1 MNVIET
7 LQKKSAPKKQKQFLV
22 SIPRPSWEEINGGKP
37 TIDRQL
43 LFNRLFPESRHHPA
57 TLSSFSMSN
66 NENDTIP
73 IPMAPTESSPHVLP
87 SSTISSQDDNTSQ
100 IQSSSSLQKV
110 TIKEKEYIYDPKTF
124 ILYTMKSFVNH
135 SSEMGKLDPVGKL
148 IKTAAGYKME
158 ML

>member
-1 MNVIET
+1 
-7 LQKKSAPKKQKQFLV
+7 
-22 SIPRPSWEEINGGKP
+22 
-37 TIDRQL
+37 
-43 LFNRLFPESRHHPA
+43 
-57 TLSSFSMSN
+57 MSN